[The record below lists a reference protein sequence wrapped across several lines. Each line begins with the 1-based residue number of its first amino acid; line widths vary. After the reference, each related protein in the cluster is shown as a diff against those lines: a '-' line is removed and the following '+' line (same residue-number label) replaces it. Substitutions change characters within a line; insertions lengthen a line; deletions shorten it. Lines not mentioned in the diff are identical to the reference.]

1 MRRDEKQQIV
11 ESIAQQI
18 RENNHF
24 YLTDTAGLDAEAT
37 SLLRRKCFEKN
48 IELVVVK
55 NTLLKRA
62 FEQLDNDYSELY
74 DVLKGST
81 TVMFTEVGNAP
92 AKLIK
97 EFRKKADKPVLKGAF
112 VEECAYVGENQLET
126 LATVKSKDELIGDIV
141 ALLQSPMKN
150 VVSALQSSGQTIV
163 GVLKTLSEKE

>member
-1 MRRDEKQQIV
+1 MRRDQKQQIV

-24 YLTDTAGLDAEAT
+24 YLTDTTGLDAQAT

-55 NTLLKRA
+55 NSLLKRA
-62 FEQLDNDYSELY
+62 LEQLDNDYSELY

-81 TVMFTEVGNAP
+81 AIMFTEAGNAP

-97 EFRKKADKPVLKGAF
+97 DFRKKAAIPALKGAY
-112 VEECAYVGENQLET
+112 VMESVYVGDDQLDT
-126 LATVKSKDELIGDIV
+126 LATIKSKEELIGDIV

-150 VVSALQSSGQTIV
+150 VVSALQSGGQTIV